1 MSQIFKEDG
10 KVIPVTAIEAGPV
23 FITQLRTKDKDGY
36 EAVQVGFGVKK
47 EKNIKKPQLGHLKK
61 AKIQN
66 TRYSREFIIDKGLKL
81 NDKELKLGEAID
93 VSIFQKGDKVKV
105 SGISKAKGFQGVMKR
120 HGFHGAPASHGH
132 KHVARSPGS
141 IGRRFPQHTVKG
153 MRMAGRMGG
162 ERVTVRGLE
171 VIDVNKEKN
180 LMFVKGAVP
189 GRKGILLEI
198 VSL

>member
-1 MSQIFKEDG
+1 MSQIFNEDG

-23 FITQLRTKDKDGY
+23 FITQLKTKDKDGY
-36 EAVQVGFGVKK
+36 EAVQVGFGTKK

-66 TRYSREFIIDKGLKL
+66 TRYSREFIIDEGLKL

-93 VSIFQKGDKVKV
+93 VSVFQKGDKVKV

-162 ERVTVRGLE
+162 ERVSVRGLE
-171 VIDVNKEKN
+171 VIDINKEKN